1 MDGRLVQIG
10 QVSALGLRAKTATG
24 PGKKLAHSGHALF

>member
-24 PGKKLAHSGHALF
+24 PGKKIGT